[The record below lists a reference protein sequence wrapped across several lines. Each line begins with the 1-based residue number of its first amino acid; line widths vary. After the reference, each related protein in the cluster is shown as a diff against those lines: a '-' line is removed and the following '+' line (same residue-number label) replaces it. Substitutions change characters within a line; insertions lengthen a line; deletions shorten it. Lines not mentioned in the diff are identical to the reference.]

1 METAEKLKLIVDALE
16 DKKGTD
22 IVTIDVQER
31 TSLCEYFVICSGR
44 SAPQVKALCDNVEEK
59 LKKLGVPKLRVDGY
73 SEGRWIAMDYGDII
87 VHIFQDQQRLFY
99 HLERLWQD

>member
-1 METAEKLKLIVDALE
+1 MDALE

>member
-1 METAEKLKLIVDALE
+1 METEEKLKIIVAALE
-16 DKKGTD
+16 DKKAED
-22 IVTIDVQER
+22 IVTIDVRDR

-59 LKKLGVPKLRVDGY
+59 LKKLDVPKLRADGY
-73 SEGRWIAMDYGDII
+73 SEGRWIAVDYGDII

-99 HLERLWQD
+99 HLERLWQA

>member
-59 LKKLGVPKLRVDGY
+59 LKKLGVPKLLVDGY

>member
-87 VHIFQDQQRLFY
+87 VHIFQDQQRLLY

>member
-1 METAEKLKLIVDALE
+1 METAEILSRIVDALE

>member
-73 SEGRWIAMDYGDII
+73 SEGRWIALDYGDII